1 MVSNQ
6 IYTRTQFCV
15 RTVLCMKSLWCPA
28 WKSLWKGSLALPVL
42 WLCSLESVCFYSLP
56 LHKMV
61 LALPTMVFELNRG
74 CDILR
79 TDQAVALKFFPVTPV
94 CHIHRLRGP
103 RFATGQ
109 RSSDLCLPTPT
120 TISGVLW
127 LQPIIPYQ
135 LLTTQGS
142 FALEPYGIDKQGLP
156 YSMQQ
161 QDRGEAGNSPLVGLP
176 MSEIFISDRR
186 QESRE

>member
-1 MVSNQ
+1 M
-6 IYTRTQFCV
+6 
-15 RTVLCMKSLWCPA
+15 
-28 WKSLWKGSLALPVL
+28 
-42 WLCSLESVCFYSLP
+42 
-56 LHKMV
+56 
-61 LALPTMVFELNRG
+61 
-74 CDILR
+74 
-79 TDQAVALKFFPVTPV
+79 
-94 CHIHRLRGP
+94 
-103 RFATGQ
+103 
-109 RSSDLCLPTPT
+109 
-120 TISGVLW
+120 ISGVLW

-142 FALEPYGIDKQGLP
+142 FALEPPGIDMRGLP